1 MSQTLRQ
8 AVNGWVTPES
18 VRKLARTQVAWSGIV
33 SMAERTAQE
42 EDLRALCEECLVAFE
57 TQDEVIEIEVV
68 EGVVRGY
75 LTCS

>member
-1 MSQTLRQ
+1 
-8 AVNGWVTPES
+8 
-18 VRKLARTQVAWSGIV
+18 
-33 SMAERTAQE
+33 MAERTAQE